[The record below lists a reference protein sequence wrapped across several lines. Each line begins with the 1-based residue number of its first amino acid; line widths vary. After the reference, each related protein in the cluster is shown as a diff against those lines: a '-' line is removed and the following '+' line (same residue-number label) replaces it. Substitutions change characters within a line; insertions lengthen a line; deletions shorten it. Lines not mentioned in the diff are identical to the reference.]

1 MLEGNCGDRMAA
13 CGQAV
18 GQFWAPLTTAVQM
31 GHQQT
36 AARSCKRGN
45 WKKGQVLLMRWGGGS
60 LKVVP
65 YNYTGA

>member
-36 AARSCKRGN
+36 AGAVKGGIG
-45 WKKGQVLLMRWGGGS
+45 KGQVLLVRWGGGGS

-65 YNYTGA
+65 SNYTGA